1 MHERMSQGKVVK
13 GFKEK
18 KIVPGWS
25 VEEMKEKPNIAL
37 KKTLKNEKMER
48 SEKERNGP
56 VVDKYKVEEGKR
68 DAFRGRGAPLKW
80 RRVRRNT

>member
-1 MHERMSQGKVVK
+1 MK

-25 VEEMKEKPNIAL
+25 VEEMKGKPNIAI

-48 SEKERNGP
+48 SEPERNGP
-56 VVDKYKVEEGKR
+56 VVDKYKVRER
-68 DAFRGRGAPLKW
+68 CFQR
-80 RRVRRNT
+80 